1 MPKQVSDKSN
11 PKTFRND
18 VPEWIKLKGKD
29 AEDKVIE
36 LLRQGYSLSH
46 AGVILRD
53 VYGIPRIRYLT
64 GKKML
69 KIAREHAMEPKIP
82 EDLLSLIKKAVNL
95 SKHVE
100 KHPNDLSNKRGMQLV
115 ESRINGLIRYYK
127 RIGRLPRDWKYT
139 LESAELL
146 SK

>member
-1 MPKQVSDKSN
+1 MPKQVSDRSTSKSSRKDM
-11 PKTFRND
+11 PD
-18 VPEWIKLKGKD
+18 WIKLKGKD

-46 AGVILRD
+46 AGIILRD
-53 VYGIPRIRYLT
+53 VYGVPKIRYVT

-69 KIAREHAMEPKIP
+69 KVAREHGMEPKIP

-95 SKHVE
+95 SKHIE
-100 KHPNDLSNKRGMQLV
+100 KHPEDLSNKRGLQLV
-115 ESRINGLIRYYK
+115 EARINGLIRYYK
-127 RIGRLPRDWKYT
+127 KIGKLPRDWKYN